1 LITTSSRIL
10 IHSPNPDELSALAQK
25 LRDEGFRAIDAMTPR
40 DVLAAVAEEA
50 PNIVIIDADRT
61 PRMGLA
67 LIKELKR
74 REGLQ
79 HMPVF
84 LIAGDRSARLERDAM
99 EAGADAYLA
108 KPYGDAQ
115 LFSRLGLLTRLATMQ
130 EEISR
135 RAQTAAKYG
144 VSSAAAMPEPAAHPT
159 DVAVLVLE
167 QEGAAYSDVAAAFSD
182 DYRIEQVQNVASA
195 FEMLGRRDFDAV
207 LVDVR
212 TGDPRLLNFCIDLR
226 KNSRFYNI
234 PVMIVADESAP
245 TDPDAVLESGA
256 TDILIR
262 PFGEDQLRA
271 RMEFLVRQQRYRV
284 SMQGVYR
291 EARHIMTSDGLTG
304 LYTHGF
310 LLEHLRAQI
319 ADAERG
325 PKNLTIGMFDV
336 KGMAAINSKY
346 GYAAGDR
353 LLRQIG
359 GMIGGL
365 ARGEDLPARYGGE
378 EFCVAM
384 PDTPTDSAITAIHRI
399 AGVINQTEF
408 AVYQINEAVRVHLK
422 TGYATL
428 VGKETAE
435 GLVQRARNMIL

>member
-1 LITTSSRIL
+1 MITTATRIL
-10 IHSPNPDELSALAQK
+10 VHSPDANELSSLTQK
-25 LRDEGFRAIDAMTPR
+25 LRAEGFRAIDAVTPR
-40 DVLAAVAEEA
+40 DVLMASVEEA
-50 PNIVIIDADRT
+50 PNIVIIDTDNN
-61 PRMGLA
+61 PKVGLT

-74 REGLQ
+74 RESTQ

-84 LIAGDRSARLERDAM
+84 LISSEQDPGLEREAI
-99 EAGADAYLA
+99 EAGADSFLA
-108 KPYGDAQ
+108 KPFSDMQ

-135 RAQTAAKYG
+135 RTQTAAKYG
-144 VSSAAAMPEPAAHPT
+144 VTSSVAVPEPAVHPT
-159 DVAVLVLE
+159 DVSVLVLE
-167 QEGAAYSDVAAAFSD
+167 EDGIAYSDVAAAFSD
-182 DYRIEQVQNVASA
+182 DYLVEQVNDIASA

-207 LVDVR
+207 LVDIR
-212 TGDPRLLNFCIDLR
+212 SGGSGLLNFCVDLR

-234 PVMIVADESAP
+234 PVMIVADQGGIS
-245 TDPDAVLESGA
+245 DPEAVHESGA
-256 TDILIR
+256 TDILTR
-262 PFGEDQLRA
+262 PFGEDQLRT
-271 RMEFLVRQQRYRV
+271 RMEFLVRQQRYRL
-284 SMQGVYR
+284 SMLGVYR
-291 EARHIMTSDGLTG
+291 DARHIMTSDGLTG

-310 LLEHLRAQI
+310 LLEHLTAQI

-325 PKNLTIGMFDV
+325 PKNLTIGFFDV
-336 KGMAAINSKY
+336 KGMAAINGKY
-346 GYAAGDR
+346 SYAAGDR

-384 PDTPTDSAITAIHRI
+384 PNTPTDSAITAIHRI
-399 AGVINQTEF
+399 ASVVNQTEF
-408 AVYQINEAVRVHLK
+408 AVYKVNEAVRVHLK

-435 GLVQRARNMIL
+435 GLVQRARNMII